1 MCKFVK
7 KRKRLMSTL
16 LERIKSLSLANA
28 QETVK
33 NRHHLHQHPE
43 LSYQEK
49 ETQAYVE
56 AQLLSMGISSN
67 RIADTGLIALIEG
80 KNPSKKVVALR
91 ADMDALPIFEANQV
105 PYKSQNEG
113 VMHACGHDVH
123 TSSLLGTAK
132 ILQEIKG
139 EFEGTVKLLFQPAE
153 EKAPGGASFMIQDGA
168 LQNPIPSGI
177 LGQHVAPNIPV
188 GKIGF
193 REGMYMASADELY
206 LTVKGKGGHGAM
218 PDICVDPI
226 LIASHIIVAMQQIIS
241 RNKNPRLP
249 SVLTFGKIEGLGAT
263 NIIPDEVRIQGTFRA
278 MDEVWRA
285 EGLAKM
291 KKLAEGMAEAMG
303 GTCEFE
309 VLKGYPFLQNNPAL
323 TRRMKE
329 AAIEYMGAEHVIDL
343 DIWMAAE
350 DFAWYT
356 HHVDA
361 CFYRLGTRNEARG
374 IISGVHTPT
383 FDIDEQ
389 ALEIGPGLMA
399 WLAIQEL
406 QLT

>member
-1 MCKFVK
+1 
-7 KRKRLMSTL
+7 MSTL

-28 QETVK
+28 KETVK
-33 NRHHLHQHPE
+33 NRHHLHQNPE

-56 AQLLSMGISSN
+56 AQLQAMGISSS

-105 PYKSQNEG
+105 PYKSQREG
-113 VMHACGHDVH
+113 IMHACGHDVH

-132 ILQEIKG
+132 ILQEIRG

-153 EKAPGGASFMIQDGA
+153 EKAPGGASIMIQDGA
-168 LQNPIPSGI
+168 LQNPVPSGI

-263 NIIPDEVRIQGTFRA
+263 NIIPDEVKIQGTFRA
-278 MDEVWRA
+278 MDEEWRA
-285 EGLAKM
+285 DGLAKM

-329 AAIEYMGAEHVIDL
+329 AAIAYMGADHVIDL

-383 FDIDEQ
+383 FDIDEE

-406 QLT
+406 QLI